1 MQVLVTGAT
10 GLLGRHLVDVLVQA
24 RVSVRALV
32 RDSSDSSHLE
42 SRGVELVSGAAG
54 DSEAIHRAVTGM
66 DRVFHVAGYL
76 TPDAPFGTDSNTA
89 GDQWPI
95 YKAINVD
102 FTEVL
107 LHASLDAG
115 VGRFI
120 YVSSSSVYNLD
131 APLPTAED
139 APLLPFSIYG
149 RSKLLAE
156 EKVRA
161 FQARGLA
168 TTIVRPP
175 ITYGPGD
182 RYFIPLAMRL
192 AQLPLLPLINGGRNL
207 MDLVYV
213 ADVAELMWLA
223 SGSETAVGEVY
234 NAGPGRHTS
243 IHDLIHAYRSITG
256 SLRPIIVPVSPQT
269 SRRTAW
275 LSRRI
280 VKPFIA
286 EAQSALTPQGL
297 SLMSRDLHLDMS
309 KAARDLGFHPRVDLY
324 QGLALTLSNGEWRG
338 ASSA

>member
-1 MQVLVTGAT
+1 MQALVTGAT
-10 GLLGRHLVDVLVQA
+10 GLLGRHLVDVLVEA
-24 RVSVRALV
+24 GVSVRALV
-32 RDSSDSSHLE
+32 RAGSDKAHLE
-42 SRGVELVSGAAG
+42 SLGVELVRGDAG
-54 DSEAIHRAVTGM
+54 DAAAIRRAVMGM
-66 DRVFHVAGYL
+66 DKVFHVAGYL
-76 TPDAPFGTDSNTA
+76 TADAPFGTDGSSG
-89 GDQWPI
+89 GDQWPL

-102 FTEVL
+102 FTEML
-107 LHASLDAG
+107 LGASLDAA

-120 YVSSSSVYNLD
+120 YVSSSSVYDVD
-131 APLPTAED
+131 ASLPTSED
-139 APLLPFSIYG
+139 TPLRPFSIYG

-161 FQARGLA
+161 YQARGLA
-168 TTIVRPP
+168 TTIIRPP

-182 RYFIPLAMRL
+182 RYFMPMALRL
-192 AQLPLLPLINGGRNL
+192 AQLPVLPLINGGRNL

-213 ADVAELMWLA
+213 RDVAELMWLA
-223 SGSETAVGEVY
+223 GGSAAAAGEAY

-256 SLRPIIVPVSPQT
+256 SLRPIIVSVSPQT

-309 KAARDLGFHPRVDLY
+309 KAARDLDFKPRFDLY
-324 QGLALTLSNGEWRG
+324 QGLTLTLESGAGREARG
-338 ASSA
+338 G